1 MVAKVK
7 NGAGTCTKEEI
18 AMEMFG
24 SNVSKSQKTQVR
36 KLYNNIKRRRIYR
49 FVRVQKPITNLFGP
63 EYTRSRKF
71 IEIDITYRCNLN
83 CINCN
88 RSCKQAPTNE
98 QMTVEQIQ
106 KFVEESIDTNIN
118 WERIR
123 IMGGEPTLH
132 PDIFEILNLLL
143 EYKFFFSLDT
153 QIQLVTNGS
162 GKIVNDVLSKIP
174 KEIEVEN
181 SSKESKVQLFYP
193 FNMAPKDSIMY
204 RYADY
209 SSGCHITS
217 VNGIGLTPYGFYPC
231 AVAGSIDRIFG
242 FDIGRKKLPSY
253 DDSMIDQLEVFCEFC
268 GHFRAAKRTNKEVM
282 TPTWEIAYENYK
294 NGGKKL
300 SLY

>member
-1 MVAKVK
+1 M
-7 NGAGTCTKEEI
+7 I
-18 AMEMFG
+18 
-24 SNVSKSQKTQVR
+24 
-36 KLYNNIKRRRIYR
+36 
-49 FVRVQKPITNLFGP
+49 
-63 EYTRSRKF
+63 
-71 IEIDITYRCNLN
+71 
-83 CINCN
+83 
-88 RSCKQAPTNE
+88 
-98 QMTVEQIQ
+98 
-106 KFVEESIDTNIN
+106 
-118 WERIR
+118 
-123 IMGGEPTLH
+123 
-132 PDIFEILNLLL
+132 
-143 EYKFFFSLDT
+143 
-153 QIQLVTNGS
+153 
-162 GKIVNDVLSKIP
+162 
-174 KEIEVEN
+174 EN
-181 SSKESKVQLFYP
+181 SSKESEVCPFYP